1 MATQLLLPD
10 HGLRLRVTSSGEEV
24 FDPCRK
30 LWVALTPEENVR
42 QHFLNYLIL
51 DRQCPAGLVRTE
63 QEIKL
68 NGMSKRA
75 DIVVH
80 DDHGLALA
88 LVECKAPDVRIDQSV
103 FDQAVRYNLVFK
115 VRWLMLTNGIKH
127 YCYLLDPAT
136 GEVKN
141 QSLIPAWADLM
152 AAQGPV

>member
-1 MATQLLLPD
+1 M
-10 HGLRLRVTSSGEEV
+10 

-42 QHFLNYLIL
+42 QHFLNYLVHE
-51 DRQCPAGLVRTE
+51 RQCPLGLIRTE
-63 QEIKL
+63 HEIKL

-80 DDHGLALA
+80 DEHGHPLA
-88 LVECKAPDVRIDQSV
+88 LVECKSPDVRIDQGA
-103 FDQAVRYNLVFK
+103 FDQAMRYNLVFK
-115 VRWLMLTNGIKH
+115 VRWLMLTNGLKH

-141 QSLIPAWADLM
+141 QPLIPAWPDMM
-152 AAQGPV
+152 AAHSRV

>member
-1 MATQLLLPD
+1 MRTL
-10 HGLRLRVTSSGEEV
+10 SGAEEV

-30 LWVALTPEENVR
+30 VWVALTPEENVR
-42 QHFLNYLIL
+42 QHFLNYLVN
-51 DRQCPAGLVRTE
+51 DRLCPQGLIRTE
-63 QEIKL
+63 HEIKL

-80 DDHGLALA
+80 DDHGNPLA
-88 LVECKAPDVRIDQSV
+88 LVECKAPEVRIDQAV

-115 VRWLMLTNGIKH
+115 VNWLILTNGIKH

-141 QSLIPAWADLM
+141 QPLIPAWPDM
-152 AAQGPV
+152 MGAQRRV

>member
-1 MATQLLLPD
+1 MAAQLQLPD
-10 HGLRLRVTSSGEEV
+10 FGLKLRSHGTGEEV

-42 QHFLNYLIL
+42 QHFLNYLVHE
-51 DRQCPAGLVRTE
+51 RQCPLGLVRTE
-63 QEIKL
+63 HEIKL

-80 DDHGLALA
+80 DEHGQPLA
-88 LVECKAPDVRIDQSV
+88 LVECKAPEVRIDQAA

-115 VRWLMLTNGIKH
+115 VHWLILTNGLKH
-127 YCYLLDPAT
+127 YCYHLDPGT

-141 QSLIPAWADLM
+141 RSLIPTWTDM
-152 AAQGPV
+152 RAANGRV